1 MKKFIAVLCAALSLA
16 VVLTSCDSVNVIR
29 PISALLSP
37 PLYYEEYEELVDAFN
52 VSVGNEAVLCS
63 PKNGDFKSAIIVDD
77 IDGDEETEALI
88 FYKEDT
94 AESTVARMHY
104 FNISS
109 GEWVSNGDF
118 NGYGNEVESV
128 VIDDMDGDGFKEL
141 IIIWSISN
149 VSSSNVMSVYR
160 ATYMTGKFT
169 EISNETCSVCEVVDL
184 DSDGKK
190 EIFYISQ
197 SNPSGIMQKTAKA
210 IRLSGDS
217 VVHMGETK
225 LDPNI
230 SSYVSIKTEKA
241 SGDSP
246 LKIYVDAL
254 KGETNMITELIYWD
268 RDKNELT
275 APLLD
280 AETMTNNLTLRFEPI
295 QSADVNNDGVIDI
308 PVQSRIFGKGDD
320 TVTIDTE
327 NIYLTEW
334 CNFNSSAKPEIV
346 ANTLINYSDGYMI
359 FLDQKEINTLGIR
372 NYRSQNCWVVYRN
385 ASNGESVQEI
395 YSVMKVSS
403 SRWDPETFEKYIPI
417 DEKKDFTVCVY
428 ITPSGQKSGVNKEYI
443 KNKITKLP

>member
-1 MKKFIAVLCAALSLA
+1 MKRIISLVCIVLSVAFVMS
-16 VVLTSCDSVNVIR
+16 SCDSNNVIR
-29 PISALLSP
+29 PIDALLSP
-37 PLYYEEYEELVDAFN
+37 PLYYEEYEELVDVFN
-52 VSVGNEAVLCS
+52 VSVGSEAVLCS
-63 PKNGDFKSAIIVDD
+63 PKNGDFKSAIIVYD
-77 IDGDEETEALI
+77 IDGDQETEALI
-88 FYKEDT
+88 FYKDNT
-94 AESTVARMHY
+94 AESTIAKMHY
-104 FNISS
+104 FNVSS

-118 NGYGNEVESV
+118 DGYGNEVESV

-141 IIIWSISN
+141 IVIWSISS

-160 ATYMTGKFT
+160 ATHMTGKFN
-169 EISNETCSVCEVVDL
+169 EISNETCSVCQVVDL

-210 IRLSGDS
+210 IKLSGDS

-230 SSYVSIKTEKA
+230 SSYVSIKAEK
-241 SGDSP
+241 SGGDSP

-268 RDKNELT
+268 KSKNELT

-280 AETMTNNLTLRFEPI
+280 AETMTNKVTLRFEPI
-295 QSADVNNDGVIDI
+295 PSADVNNDGIIDI

-320 TVTIDTE
+320 SVTIDTE

-334 CNFNSSAKPEIV
+334 CNFNSTAKPSVV
-346 ANTLINYSDGYMI
+346 ANTLINYLDGYMI
-359 FLDQKEINTLGIR
+359 FLDQNEIDTLGIR

-385 ASNGESVQEI
+385 GSGGGSGNEI
-395 YSVMKVSS
+395 FSVMKVSS
-403 SRWDPETFEKYIPI
+403 SRWNSETFEKYIPI
-417 DEKKDFTVCVY
+417 VEKRDYTVCVY
-428 ITPSGQKSGVNKEYI
+428 ITPSGQKSGIDSDFI

>member
-1 MKKFIAVLCAALSLA
+1 MKRIISLVCIVLSVAFVMS
-16 VVLTSCDSVNVIR
+16 SCDSNNVIR
-29 PISALLSP
+29 PIDALLSP
-37 PLYYEEYEELVDAFN
+37 PLYYEEYEELVDVFN
-52 VSVGNEAVLCS
+52 VSVGSEAVLCS
-63 PKNGDFKSAIIVDD
+63 PKNGDFKSAIIVYD
-77 IDGDEETEALI
+77 IDGDQETEALI
-88 FYKEDT
+88 FYKDNT
-94 AESTVARMHY
+94 AESTIAKMHY
-104 FNISS
+104 FNVSS
-109 GEWVSNGDF
+109 GKWVSNGDF
-118 NGYGNEVESV
+118 DGYGNEVESV

-141 IIIWSISN
+141 IVIWSISS

-160 ATYMTGKFT
+160 ATHMTGKFN
-169 EISNETCSVCEVVDL
+169 EISNETCSVCQVVDL

-210 IRLSGDS
+210 IKLSGDS

-230 SSYVSIKTEKA
+230 SSYVSIKAEK
-241 SGDSP
+241 SGGDSP

-268 RDKNELT
+268 KSKNELT

-280 AETMTNNLTLRFEPI
+280 AETMTNNVTLRFEPI
-295 QSADVNNDGVIDI
+295 PSADVNNDGIIDI

-320 TVTIDTE
+320 SVTIDTE

-334 CNFNSSAKPEIV
+334 CNFNSTAKPSVV
-346 ANTLINYSDGYMI
+346 ANTLINYPDGYMI
-359 FLDQKEINTLGIR
+359 YLDQKEIDTLGIR

-385 ASNGESVQEI
+385 NSGGGSGNEI
-395 YSVMKVSS
+395 FSVMKVSS
-403 SRWDPETFEKYIPI
+403 SRWNSETFEKYIPI
-417 DEKKDFTVCVY
+417 VEKRDYTVCVY
-428 ITPSGQKSGVNKEYI
+428 ITPSGQKSGIDSDFI